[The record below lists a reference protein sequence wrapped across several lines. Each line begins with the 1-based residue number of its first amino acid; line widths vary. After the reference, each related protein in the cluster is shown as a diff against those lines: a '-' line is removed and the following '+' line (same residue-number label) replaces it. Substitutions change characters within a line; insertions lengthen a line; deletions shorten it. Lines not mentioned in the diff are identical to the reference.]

1 MRPLLDHT
9 ISVEEISRLIGIK
22 IDLDPSLTFSGATSS
37 DGDVVEG
44 DLFLAYP
51 GEKTHGARF
60 ASSAIARGARAIVTD
75 SEGSTIADGLPVIV
89 VPHARTAG
97 ALISA
102 TLYAKPMQ
110 EMISIGITGTNGK
123 TTVSTLLYQLFQEAG
138 RESGL
143 IGTVE
148 TRIGRDSVASA
159 RTTPEADALQ
169 ALAATMSERHLRHLV
184 MEVSSHAMVMQRI
197 VGSHFAMV
205 GFTNLSQDHL
215 DFHQDMDSYFKAKA
229 SLFTLEYADQAFINI
244 DSDFGLRLFNECGIP
259 ATSLSRNNPKA
270 SWHFTSITPTAT
282 GTAFTARG
290 AGGILVESSTPLRG
304 DFNLDNILLVLAIA
318 IECGIDPL
326 DCAALIPRLKGAAG
340 RMESVD
346 CGQDFTALVDYA
358 HTPDAVRNV
367 ITTAR
372 EFTSGKVVAVLGCGG
387 DRDASKRP
395 LMGSALI
402 EESGI
407 AIFTSDNPRSEDPR
421 KILEDMSK
429 HLPLGEPSRVI
440 IDRHEAIAYA
450 VSLCQ
455 PGDTLLV
462 LGKGHENGQEI
473 KGEKI
478 DFDDRLVLAK
488 ILEGPR

>member
-1 MRPLLDHT
+1 MRPILDHN
-9 ISVEEISRLIGIK
+9 ISVEDIARLIGIELG
-22 IDLDPSLTFSGATSS
+22 LDPTLSFSGATSR
-37 DGDVVEG
+37 DTDVVEG

-60 ASSAIARGARAIVTD
+60 ASNAISRGARAIVTD
-75 SEGSTIADGLPVIV
+75 AEGAAIVDGLPVIV

-102 TLYAKPMQ
+102 RLYGKPMQ

-123 TTVSTLLYQLFQEAG
+123 TTVSTLLFQLFQEAG

-148 TRIGRDSVASA
+148 TRIGRESVSSA

-184 MEVSSHAMVMQRI
+184 MEVSSHAMVMQRM

-215 DFHQDMDSYFKAKA
+215 DFHHDMESYFRAKA

-244 DSDFGLRLFNECGIP
+244 DNNFGLRLFNECEIP
-259 ATSLSRNNPKA
+259 ATSLSRSNPKA
-270 SWHFTSITPTAT
+270 SWHFTSITPTSG
-282 GTAFTARG
+282 GTTFTARG
-290 AGGILVESSTPLRG
+290 TGGILVESSTPLRG
-304 DFNLDNILLVLAIA
+304 YFNLDNILLVLAIA

-326 DCAALIPRLKGAAG
+326 DCAALIPRLKGAPG

-358 HTPDAVRNV
+358 HTQDAVRNV
-367 ITTAR
+367 IATAR

-402 EESGI
+402 EESGV

-421 KILEDMSK
+421 KILEDMSQ
-429 HLPLGEPSRVI
+429 HLPICEPSRVI

-455 PGDTLLV
+455 SGDTLLV

-473 KGEKI
+473 KGQKI

-488 ILEGPR
+488 ILEETR

>member
-1 MRPLLDHT
+1 MRPLLDYS
-9 ISVEEISRLIGIK
+9 ISVEKISRILGQEIN
-22 IDLDPSLTFSGATSS
+22 LDPSLEFTGVTSN
-37 DGDVVEG
+37 DGEVVDG

-51 GEKTHGARF
+51 GAKTHGAHF
-60 ASSAIARGARAIVTD
+60 ASNAISRGARAIVTD
-75 SEGSTIADGLPVIV
+75 LEGTKIADGLPVITV
-89 VPHARTAG
+89 SNARVAG

-102 TLYAKPMQ
+102 HLYRKPMQ
-110 EMISIGITGTNGK
+110 EMVSIGITGTNGK

-148 TRIGRDSVASA
+148 TRIARDSVASA

-169 ALAATMSERHLRHLV
+169 GIAATMSERHLRHLV
-184 MEVSSHAMVMQRI
+184 MEVSSHAMVMQRL

-215 DFHQDMDSYFKAKA
+215 DFHHSMENYFNAKA
-229 SLFTLEYADQAFINI
+229 SLFTLEYADKAFINI
-244 DSDFGLRLFNECGIP
+244 DNEFGLRLFSECGIP
-259 ATSLSRNNPKA
+259 ATSLSRNNPQA
-270 SWHFTSITPTAT
+270 SWHFTSITPTTT
-282 GTAFTARG
+282 GTSFSARG
-290 AGGILVESSTPLRG
+290 AGGILIESSTPLHG
-304 DFNLDNILLVLAIA
+304 YFNLDNILLVLAIA

-326 DCAALIPRLKGAAG
+326 DCAAIFPKLKGAPG
-340 RMESVD
+340 RMEAIE
-346 CGQDFTALVDYA
+346 CGQNFTALVDYA

-367 ITTAR
+367 ISTASQFTT
-372 EFTSGKVVAVLGCGG
+372 GKVIAVLGCGG

-407 AIFTSDNPRSEDPR
+407 AIFTSDNPRSEDPK
-421 KILEDMSK
+421 KILEDMTE
-429 HLPLGEPSRVI
+429 HLKLEDPSRVI
-440 IDRHEAIAYA
+440 VDREEALSYA
-450 VSLCQ
+450 VSLCK

-473 KGEKI
+473 KGQKI

-488 ILEGPR
+488 ILEELR

>member
-1 MRPLLDHT
+1 MRPILDHT

-22 IDLDPSLTFSGATSS
+22 VDLDPSLLFSGATSN
-37 DGDVVEG
+37 DRDVVEG

-51 GEKTHGARF
+51 GDRTHGARF
-60 ASSAIARGARAIVTD
+60 ASSAISRGARAIVTD
-75 SEGSTIADGLPVIV
+75 AEGSTIADGLPVIV

-97 ALISA
+97 ALIS
-102 TLYAKPMQ
+102 TSLYGKPMQ
-110 EMISIGITGTNGK
+110 EMVSIGITGTNGK

-184 MEVSSHAMVMQRI
+184 MEVSSHAMVMQRM

-215 DFHQDMDSYFKAKA
+215 DFHSDMESYFKAKA
-229 SLFTLEYADQAFINI
+229 GLFTLEYADQAFVNI
-244 DSDFGLRLFNECGIP
+244 DNDFGLRLFNECAIP
-259 ATSLSRNNPKA
+259 ATSLSRQSPKA
-270 SWHFTSITPTAT
+270 NWHFTSITPTAT
-282 GTAFTARG
+282 GTSFTARG
-290 AGGILVESSTPLRG
+290 VGGILIESSTPLRG
-304 DFNLDNILLVLAIA
+304 NFNLENILLVLAIA

-326 DCAALIPRLKGAAG
+326 DCAVILPRLKGAPG

-367 ITTAR
+367 IASAK
-372 EFTSGKVVAVLGCGG
+372 EFTSGKVIAVLGCGG
-387 DRDASKRP
+387 DRDSSKRP
-395 LMGSALI
+395 LMGSALS

-407 AIFTSDNPRSEDPR
+407 AIFTSDNPRSEDPT
-421 KILEDMSK
+421 KILDHMTH
-429 HLPLGEPSRVI
+429 HLQIAEPSRVI
-440 IDRHEAIAYA
+440 ADRREAITYA

-455 PGDTLLV
+455 SGDTLLL

-473 KGEKI
+473 NGQRI
-478 DFDDRLVLAK
+478 DFDDRLVLAQ
-488 ILEGPR
+488 ILEGSR

>member
-9 ISVEEISRLIGIK
+9 ISVAEISRLIGIQ
-22 IDLDPSLTFSGATSS
+22 IDLDPALTFSGATSS
-37 DGDVVEG
+37 DVDVVEG
-44 DLFLAYP
+44 DVFLAYP
-51 GEKTHGARF
+51 GENTHGARF
-60 ASSAIARGARAIVTD
+60 ASNAISRGARAIVTD
-75 SEGSTIADGLPVIV
+75 AEGATIAAGLPVIIA
-89 VPHARTAG
+89 PHARTAG

-110 EMISIGITGTNGK
+110 EMVSIGITGTNGK

-184 MEVSSHAMVMQRI
+184 MEVSSHAMVMQRM

-215 DFHQDMDSYFKAKA
+215 DFHQDMEGYFKAKA

-244 DSDFGLRLFNECGIP
+244 DNGFGQRLFNECGIP

-270 SWHFTSITPTAT
+270 SWHFTSITPTT
-282 GTAFTARG
+282 SGTTFTARG
-290 AGGILVESSTPLRG
+290 AGGILIESSTPLRG
-304 DFNLDNILLVLAIA
+304 YFNLDNILLVLAIA

-326 DCAALIPRLKGAAG
+326 DCAALIPRLKGAPG

-346 CGQDFTALVDYA
+346 CGQEFTALVDYA

-367 ITTAR
+367 IATAT

-395 LMGSALI
+395 LMGSALF

-407 AIFTSDNPRSEDPR
+407 AIFTSDNPRSEDPLE
-421 KILEDMSK
+421 ILEDMSK
-429 HLPLGEPSRVI
+429 HLSIVEPSRVI
-440 IDRHEAIAYA
+440 TDRRDAIAYA

-473 KGEKI
+473 NGQKI
-478 DFDDRLVLAK
+478 DFDDRLVLAN
-488 ILEGPR
+488 ILKESR

>member
-1 MRPLLDHT
+1 MRPLLDHA
-9 ISVEEISRLIGIK
+9 ISVEDISHLIGIK
-22 IDLDPSLTFSGATSS
+22 IDLDPSMTFSGATSS
-37 DGDVVEG
+37 DSDVVEG

-60 ASSAIARGARAIVTD
+60 ASSALSRGARAIITDVEGAKIAAGLPMIVVTD
-75 SEGSTIADGLPVIV
+75 
-89 VPHARTAG
+89 ARTAG

-110 EMISIGITGTNGK
+110 EMVSIGITGTNGK
-123 TTVSTLLYQLFQEAG
+123 TTVSTLLYQLFQDAG

-184 MEVSSHAMVMQRI
+184 MEVSSHAMVMQRM

-215 DFHQDMDSYFKAKA
+215 DFHQDMDGYFKAKA

-259 ATSLSRNNPKA
+259 STSLSRNNPKA

-282 GTAFTARG
+282 GTSFTARG

-304 DFNLDNILLVLAIA
+304 YFNLDNILLVLAIA

-326 DCAALIPRLKGAAG
+326 DCAALIPRLKGAPG

-367 ITTAR
+367 IATAT

-395 LMGSALI
+395 LMGNALI

-429 HLPLGEPSRVI
+429 HLPIGEPSRVI
-440 IDRHEAIAYA
+440 IDRHDAIAYA

-473 KGEKI
+473 KGKKI